1 MVAESVLAWAVSQL
15 TTAGGNTRPSRAEIS
30 GYILT
35 LILTVILTLI
45 LTVIIALGLRENLQ

>member
-35 LILTVILTLI
+35 LILTLI
-45 LTVIIALGLRENLQ
+45 FIKVIIALGLRENLQ